1 VSVPACRFLA
11 LAQAGRRG
19 GETLLTKIVIPEC
32 QLGHGVARITQSMK
46 KSDVHPG
53 IKSLCAQKNPLEF
66 VHLIAARHYP
76 EPAAALHSPQFR
88 VQPLPSTE

>member
-32 QLGHGVARITQSMK
+32 QLGHGVAWITQPTK
-46 KSDVHPG
+46 KAMFILASNRCVRE
-53 IKSLCAQKNPLEF
+53 KPL
-66 VHLIAARHYP
+66 
-76 EPAAALHSPQFR
+76 
-88 VQPLPSTE
+88 

>member
-1 VSVPACRFLA
+1 MSVPACRFLA

-46 KSDVHPG
+46 KAMFILASNRYARE
-53 IKSLCAQKNPLEF
+53 KSL
-66 VHLIAARHYP
+66 
-76 EPAAALHSPQFR
+76 
-88 VQPLPSTE
+88 